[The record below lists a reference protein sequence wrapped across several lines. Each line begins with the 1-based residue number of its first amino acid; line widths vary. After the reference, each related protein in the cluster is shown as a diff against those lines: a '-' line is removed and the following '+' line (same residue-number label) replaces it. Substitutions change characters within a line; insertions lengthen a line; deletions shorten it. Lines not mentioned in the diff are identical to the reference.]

1 MNIKQKALVE
11 RAIKIRYNGLI
22 QSLEKTETVVETEFR
37 GLNTHA
43 YIRQPHGDAEDLPP
57 ALKRDFIAIKN
68 SVKALEEHLQAENE
82 RRHAIR
88 TDAERK
94 RRAVIA
100 ELRRERDERIIEVAF
115 EGEEKD
121 VVAQLKTLPTAKQ
134 VVGRLGPLKL
144 TAELIEAAG
153 VGEDRPAVLSVE

>member
-22 QSLEKTETVVETEFR
+22 QSLENTKTVVETEFQ
-37 GLNTHA
+37 GLHVRI
-43 YIRQPHGDAEDLPP
+43 YVDEDMVDLPP
-57 ALKRDFIAIKN
+57 ALKRDFVAIRN
-68 SVKALEEHLQAENE
+68 SVKEFEKNLQDENE

-94 RRAVIA
+94 RQAVIA
-100 ELRRERDERIIEVAF
+100 ELRRERDERIIAVAF

-121 VVAQLKTLPTAKQ
+121 VVAQLKTLPSAKQ
-134 VVGRLGPLKL
+134 VLTRLGTLKL
-144 TAELIEAAG
+144 TGELIEAAG
-153 VGEDRPAVLSVE
+153 VGDDKPSVLNVE